1 MPLRSSLPA
10 MRLKPYAFCVPR
22 AAIVPI
28 YAAQPRARCF
38 APPAAFA
45 TARAWQLPSHVPLD
59 ATIPIQAQTAVHR
72 VDLAVLQLLAFLTA
86 NLLRDPA
93 LPAPIVP
100 RLAKNPNPALL
111 ELTTTYSEQ
120 LPLHLVSLARWG
132 IFVLSARRS
141 RSPVPRAPFL
151 TKQGSRRA
159 LHVQKTPSRRRLA
172 QSFAILVA
180 PG

>member
-59 ATIPIQAQTAVHR
+59 ATIPIQAQTAVHC
-72 VDLAVLQLLAFLTA
+72 VDLAVLELLAFLTA

-93 LPAPIVP
+93 LPAPIAQV
-100 RLAKNPNPALL
+100 AKNPNPALL
-111 ELTTTYSEQ
+111 ELTTARPEE
-120 LPLHLVSLARWG
+120 LPLHLASLVRRG
-132 IFVLSARRS
+132 IFVLSARRN
-141 RSPVPRAPFL
+141 RSPVMRAPFL

-159 LHVQKTPSRRRLA
+159 LHVPKTPSRRRLA